1 MWQLISVLIIAIL
14 IAAFA
19 SINNTPVSVNFF
31 FWQAPEASLALV
43 VLISVLLGVVIA
55 ALFSVPK
62 YFKDLSSKTPK
73 LFTKGNENEAKKEQS
88 PPKN

>member
-31 FWQAPEASLALV
+31 FWQAPETSLALV
-43 VLISVLLGVVIA
+43 VLISVLLGVLIA

-62 YFKDLSSKTPK
+62 YFKNLSLKTPD
-73 LFTKGNENEAKKEQS
+73 LFAKGKQDET
-88 PPKN
+88 